1 MLFNVFSDICT
12 FSSHAGHRSRSC
24 LCVSGA
30 AICAGV
36 SLSWIN
42 AAGTLTALL
51 HITRGRGR
59 CWGARCHP
67 ITIYTAQLWHG
78 GVKSAAWHG
87 GHWRLEYSIRCPE
100 PGQ

>member
-1 MLFNVFSDICT
+1 MPVT
-12 FSSHAGHRSRSC
+12 G
-24 LCVSGA
+24 
-30 AICAGV
+30 AGV

-51 HITRGRGR
+51 HITRGRG
-59 CWGARCHP
+59 GAGGEGAARCHP

-78 GVKSAAWHG
+78 GVKSAASHG

>member
-1 MLFNVFSDICT
+1 MYVFLTC
-12 FSSHAGHRSRSC
+12 RSQEQE

-59 CWGARCHP
+59 CWGGAARCHP